1 MNDHS
6 FRVLLFDTKY
16 RNPNHYICLALLSA
30 LQRHPDVAFVAKA
43 EPLDA
48 VAVAAKNGCNLF
60 IAFDGEELDEVLCQ
74 RIAAVCGRS
83 ILWVTEDPYELEV
96 NLRHARLFDL
106 VFTNDSSSVAA
117 YGAKGRH
124 LPLAGAVEFHSF
136 PLQPADRPLR
146 YDLFFAGTAWPN
158 RSAFVRSILTGMP
171 GDWKFKLALPTNPL
185 LPPHGVDL
193 PESTLSWR
201 TPPTEFARFV
211 NRSAIT
217 LLLPRVFSA
226 SAGGRE
232 YAETPPPRLFE
243 AALAG
248 GVQMVHESLHEV
260 ARSFEPDKE
269 IILFS
274 STADFMTK
282 ATRVIED
289 RVYRDSIA
297 GAARKRALAEH
308 TYDKRVD
315 AILTEARGIVRS
327 TPCVDTQK
335 PRTLMFV
342 VHNVVSFGN
351 FGGIEV
357 YLERIRTKLGP
368 DWKVLFYLPGEG
380 AQAREARVL
389 SGDYTEIQR
398 YRVNEAFNA
407 DTLTSPAQEQAFRRA
422 LLEQGVDLVH
432 FHHFIGHVPSLVYVA
447 SGLGVPIA
455 FTAHDFFP
463 VCHEFNLLSFKH
475 EFCGAPDVSISQ
487 CDVCLWQK
495 HRIAPGSQ
503 ARRRAFWNDVMRRC
517 DLIVFNTESTRS
529 IYAKMLPAVWQHER
543 AVILPVPVLDG
554 PVRVRQH
561 SSSTKLKIAILG
573 NVTRQKGG
581 ELIGRALPM
590 LADAPVEFH
599 VFGRIDFSY
608 GNLVRAQKLGNVI
621 VHGSYSADALPDA
634 LKECDA
640 SLHLS
645 IWPETYCLTL
655 SEAWQQG
662 IVPIVSDIGA
672 LGERVQHGVNGLKIA
687 PGSEGQLVDVV
698 RRLIDEPELLDT
710 LRAGIS
716 EQLYASLSPHVEALR
731 HAYKALLRTPQPA
744 VYAAA
749 EIKHPTLA
757 DMGIVLPSTKWHVGA
772 NERPGVNESSA
783 ARLIFTA
790 RRLAGVYR
798 SHGLKQTLRLV
809 LNRVRSR
816 V

>member
-1 MNDHS
+1 M
-6 FRVLLFDTKY
+6 
-16 RNPNHYICLALLSA
+16 
-30 LQRHPDVAFVAKA
+30 
-43 EPLDA
+43 
-48 VAVAAKNGCNLF
+48 
-60 IAFDGEELDEVLCQ
+60 
-74 RIAAVCGRS
+74 
-83 ILWVTEDPYELEV
+83 
-96 NLRHARLFDL
+96 
-106 VFTNDSSSVAA
+106 
-117 YGAKGRH
+117 
-124 LPLAGAVEFHSF
+124 PLAGAMEFHSF
-136 PLQPADRPLR
+136 PLRPADRPLR

-158 RSAFVRSILTGMP
+158 RCAFVRSILTEMP
-171 GDWKFKLALPTNPL
+171 GEWKFKLALPTNAL

-248 GVQMVHESLHEV
+248 GVQMAHESLHEV
-260 ARSFEPDKE
+260 TRSFEPDKE

-274 STADFMTK
+274 STADFMNK
-282 ATRVIED
+282 ATRVIGD
-289 RVYRDSIA
+289 REYRDSIA
-297 GAARKRALAEH
+297 DAARTRALAEH
-308 TYDKRVD
+308 TYDRRVD
-315 AILTEARGIVRS
+315 AILTEAHRIASS
-327 TPCVDTQK
+327 TLRVDTQK

-368 DWKVLFYLPGEG
+368 DWKVLFYLRGEG
-380 AQAREARVL
+380 ARAREARVL

-407 DTLTSPAQEQAFRRA
+407 DTLTSPAQERAFRRA

-463 VCHEFNLLSFKH
+463 VCHEFNLLSFKN

-487 CDVCLWQK
+487 CDACLWQK

-503 ARRRAFWNDVMRRC
+503 ARRRAFWDDVMRRC

-529 IYAKMLPAVWQHER
+529 TYAKMLPAVRQHER
-543 AVILPVPVLDG
+543 AIILPVPVLDG
-554 PVRVRQH
+554 AVHVRQR

-581 ELIGRALPM
+581 DLIQRALPM
-590 LADAPVEFH
+590 LVDAPVEFH
-599 VFGRIDFSY
+599 IFGRVDVSY
-608 GNLVRAQKLGNVI
+608 RNLVHAQKLHNVR
-621 VHGSYSADALPDA
+621 VHGSYPADALPDE
-634 LKECDA
+634 LKECEA

-645 IWPETYCLTL
+645 VWPETYCLTL
-655 SEAWQQG
+655 SEAWQKG
-662 IVPIVSDIGA
+662 LVPIVSDIGA

-687 PGSEGQLVDVV
+687 PGSEGQLVDAV
-698 RRLIDEPELLDT
+698 RRLIDEPELLDR
-710 LRAGIS
+710 LRAGIT

-731 HAYKALLRTPQPA
+731 HVYKELLRTPQPA
-744 VYAAA
+744 VHTVA
-749 EIKHPTLA
+749 EIRDPSLS
-757 DMGIVLPSTKWHVGA
+757 DMGIVLPSTKWHVD
-772 NERPGVNESSA
+772 VNESAHVNEPSA
-783 ARLIFTA
+783 ARLIFIM

-798 SHGLKQTLRLV
+798 SHGLKQTLRLLV
-809 LNRVRSR
+809 NRIRSR

>member
-1 MNDHS
+1 MRDHS
-6 FRVLLFDTKY
+6 FRVLLIDTKY
-16 RNPNHYICLALLSA
+16 RNPNHYICLALYSA
-30 LQRHPDVAFVAKA
+30 LQRHPHVAFVAKSD
-43 EPLDA
+43 PLDA
-48 VAVAAKNGCNLF
+48 VAVAAKNECNLL

-74 RIAAVCGRS
+74 RLATVCGRS
-83 ILWVTEDPYELEV
+83 ILWVTEDPYELDV
-96 NLRHARLFDL
+96 NLRHAKLFDL

-136 PLQPADRPLR
+136 ELQPADRPLR

-158 RSAFVRSILTGMP
+158 RSAFVRSILSEMP
-171 GDWKFKLALPTNPL
+171 GGWKFKLALPTNPL

-211 NRSAIT
+211 NRSAVT

-226 SAGGRE
+226 SGGRS

-248 GVQMVHESLHEV
+248 GVQMVHESLQEV
-260 ARSFEPDKE
+260 SRSFEPDKE
-269 IILFS
+269 IVLFS
-274 STADFMTK
+274 STADFITK
-282 ATRVIED
+282 AERLIGD
-289 RVYRDSIA
+289 RAYRDSIA
-297 GAARKRALAEH
+297 GAARARALAEH
-308 TYDKRVD
+308 TYDKRVET
-315 AILTEARGIVRS
+315 ILSEAGRIVRS
-327 TPCVDTQK
+327 ASSVDMRR

-342 VHNVVSFGN
+342 VHNVVNRGN

-368 DWKVLFYLPGEG
+368 DWKILFYLAGEG
-380 AQAREARVL
+380 TKAREARVL
-389 SGDYTEIQR
+389 SGDYDELAR
-398 YRVNEAFNA
+398 YRVNEAYGA
-407 DTLTSPAQEQAFRRA
+407 DMLSSQAQEQAFRRA
-422 LLEQGVDLVH
+422 LLEQSVDLVH
-432 FHHFIGHVPSLVYVA
+432 FHHFIGHVPSMVYVA
-447 SGLGVPIA
+447 AELGVPTA

-503 ARRRAFWNDVMRRC
+503 TRRRAFWNDVMRRC
-517 DLIVFNTESTRS
+517 DLIIFNTESTRD
-529 IYAKMLPAVWQHER
+529 IYARMLPAVRQHER
-543 AVILPVPVLDG
+543 AIVLPVPVLDG
-554 PVRVRQH
+554 PVQRRQRTT
-561 SSSTKLKIAILG
+561 SAKLKIAILG

-581 ELIGRALPM
+581 ELIGRVIPM

-608 GNLVRAQKLGNVI
+608 GRLGGAQQTSNLI
-621 VHGSYSADALPDA
+621 VHGPYSADALPAA
-634 LKECDA
+634 LKDCEV

-662 IVPIVSDIGA
+662 LVPIVSDIGA
-672 LGERVQHGVNGLKIA
+672 LGERVRHGVNGLKIA
-687 PGSEGQLVDVV
+687 PESEGQLIDIV
-698 RRLIDEPELLDT
+698 RRLIDEPELIDT

-716 EQLYASLSPHVEALR
+716 EQLYSSLSPHVDALR
-731 HAYKALLRTPQPA
+731 DSYEAILRAPQPT
-744 VYAAA
+744 VDAAA
-749 EIKHPTLA
+749 KIEHRTLA

-772 NERPGVNESSA
+772 NEGSGVQESRS
-783 ARLIFTA
+783 ARLRFVA
-790 RRLAGVYR
+790 RRLAGLYR
-798 SHGLKQTLRLV
+798 SRGLKETLRLV
-809 LNRVRSR
+809 ANRVRSR
-816 V
+816 I